1 MHPELQL
8 YPSQPMR
15 IYAVPPDLGSP
26 WIVQIKKNGH
36 RAIVRCASYD
46 RPVCIYSRHGGLL
59 TAAKRT
65 TDWSW
70 LKDVFVPPF
79 VLDGELVGPR
89 QAGLGHSLH
98 LWDMIRHDGES
109 MLAWPYLQR
118 KMAIT
123 EMSPVSAGLSC
134 ETYPFERWQELW
146 DSITDPDG
154 PDEGLV
160 FKRGDVAIP
169 WHPRPNVEDA
179 MMLKLR
185 KKG

>member
-15 IYAVPPDLGSP
+15 IYEVPPNLGPP

-36 RAIVRCASYD
+36 RAIVRCVGPD
-46 RPVCIYSRHGGLL
+46 DPVCIYSRHGDPL
-59 TAAKRT
+59 TAAKGR
-65 TDWSW
+65 DWDW

-89 QAGLGHSLH
+89 QAGSEHRLC
-98 LWDMIRHDGES
+98 LWDMILHDGES
-109 MLAWPYLQR
+109 MLAWPYLQW
-118 KMAIT
+118 KIAIT

-160 FKRGDVAIP
+160 FKRADVAIP
-169 WHPRPNVEDA
+169 WHPRPNVESA
-179 MMLKLR
+179 LQLKLR